1 MIKIL
6 GATTAALLMA
16 AGLIPGTAVAGPN
29 RVATPS
35 AASVGGCAV
44 SVGSVT
50 AGGDHRGQGVF
61 AALPPTA
68 SASTILGGGV
78 YPDGAVRISSSMSWG
93 DDGVSI
99 AFVSGYS
106 VLGDALYY
114 AQYASTDGT
123 IDRPP
128 LKRIGGGWGSFVAL
142 DTTFYYG
149 TVGKRSNAFG
159 LSNDGT
165 LYRWTIDSKGV
176 WRNKASAAGFA
187 SVKSMALISS
197 TKTYDTFLANTRG
210 GALYTI
216 HIPTTAPMKPIVKQV
231 RSATWQGFETL
242 LAQQCGQ
249 YGTLLLGIDRDTH
262 TGYVYAVGHA
272 TGPTTVIQSFG
283 KVPGTFTD
291 PVYFHWTDG
300 NATFKPPFG
309 E

>member
-1 MIKIL
+1 MRKPL
-6 GATTAALLMA
+6 GTAAAILLAA
-16 AGLIPGTAVAGPN
+16 AGMLPGTAAAGPSVVSKPN
-29 RVATPS
+29 
-35 AASVGGCAV
+35 AASAGGCGI

-50 AGGDHRGQGVF
+50 TGGDHGYKSVV
-61 AALPPTA
+61 AATPPTT
-68 SASTILGGGV
+68 SSTGILGRAV
-78 YPDGAVRISSSMSWG
+78 YPDGAVRISASMSWG
-93 DDGVSI
+93 DDGISI
-99 AFVSGYS
+99 AFVGGYS

-114 AQYASTDGT
+114 TQYSTGDSGV
-123 IDRPP
+123 IEGGN
-128 LKRIGGGWGSFVAL
+128 KRIGGGWGSFVAL
-142 DTTFYYG
+142 DETAYYDKVLRHN
-149 TVGKRSNAFG
+149 TYG
-159 LSNDGT
+159 LSNGT

-176 WRNKASAAGFA
+176 WRNKVSAPGFA

-197 TKTYDTFLANTRG
+197 TRTYDTFLANTRG

-242 LAQQCGQ
+242 LASQCGQ

-272 TGPTTVIQSFG
+272 TGTTTVIQSFG
-283 KVPGTFTD
+283 KAPGTFTD

>member
-1 MIKIL
+1 MRKPL
-6 GATTAALLMA
+6 GTAAAILLAA
-16 AGLIPGTAVAGPN
+16 AGMLPGTAVAGPSVVSKPN
-29 RVATPS
+29 ATS
-35 AASVGGCAV
+35 AGGCAILA
-44 SVGSVT
+44 GSVT
-50 AGGDHRGQGVF
+50 AGGDHGYKGVV
-61 AALPPTA
+61 AATPPRT
-68 SASTILGGGV
+68 TTTGILGRAV
-78 YPDGAVRISSSMSWG
+78 YPAGAVRISSSMSWG

-99 AFVSGYS
+99 AFVGGYS
-106 VLGDALYY
+106 VVGDALYY
-114 AQYASTDGT
+114 TQYSTGDSGV
-123 IDRPP
+123 IQGGN
-128 LKRIGGGWGSFVAL
+128 KRIGGGWGSFVAL
-142 DTTFYYG
+142 DE
-149 TVGKRSNAFG
+149 TVYFDKVLRHNTYG
-159 LSNDGT
+159 LSNGT
-165 LYRWTIDSKGV
+165 LYRWTIDKDV
-176 WRNKASAAGFA
+176 WRNKVSAPGFA

-231 RSATWQGFETL
+231 RSSTWQGFETL

-272 TGPTTVIQSFG
+272 TGTTTVIQSFG
-283 KVPGTFTD
+283 KAPGTFTD

>member
-1 MIKIL
+1 
-6 GATTAALLMA
+6 
-16 AGLIPGTAVAGPN
+16 VA
-29 RVATPS
+29 
-35 AASVGGCAV
+35 
-44 SVGSVT
+44 VGSVT
-50 AGGDHRGQGVF
+50 AGGDHNSQGVF
-61 AALPPTA
+61 AARPPTA
-68 SASTILGGGV
+68 PASNILGKAV

-106 VLGDALYY
+106 VLGDNLYF
-114 AQYASTDGT
+114 AQYSTGDDGV
-123 IDRPP
+123 IQGGI
-128 LKRIGGGWGSFVAL
+128 KRIGGGWGSFVAL
-142 DTTFYYG
+142 DEGVYYDK
-149 TVGKRSNAFG
+149 VLRHNAYG
-159 LSNDGT
+159 LRNDGT
-165 LYRWTIDSKGV
+165 LFRWTLTSGA
-176 WRNKASAAGFA
+176 WRNKVSAPGFA

-231 RSATWQGFETL
+231 RSSTWQGFETL

-249 YGTLLLGIDRDTH
+249 YGSVVLGIDRETH
-262 TGYVYAVGHA
+262 TAYMYAMGHA
-272 TGPTTVIQSFG
+272 TGATTVIQSFG

-300 NATFKPPFG
+300 NATWKPPFG